1 MASASPVFD
10 KMNLK
15 DQGEIVVLNAPDSF
29 ESELARLE
37 GVIVKRSLKGVRQV
51 SFTLAFVTRDAEV
64 EALAR
69 SLPPLVDGD
78 GLLWFAYPKASS
90 KRYTS
95 ELKRDD
101 GWKAFGAAGFE
112 TVRMIAIDEDWT
124 AKRLRRA
131 EFIKVMKRP
140 TAYALSKTGKAL
152 TKKKR

>member
-15 DQGEIVVLNAPDSF
+15 DQSEIVVLNAPDTF
-29 ESELARLE
+29 ESELARLK
-37 GVIVKRSLKGVRQV
+37 GVAVKRSLKGVTQI
-51 SFTLAFVTRDAEV
+51 SFALAFVTRDAEV

-69 SLPPLVDGD
+69 SLPQLVEGD
-78 GLLWFAYPKASS
+78 GLVWFAYPKGSS
-90 KRYTS
+90 KRYKS
-95 ELKRDD
+95 ELTGDA
-101 GWKAFGAAGFE
+101 GWRAFGAAGFE

-131 EFIKVMKRP
+131 TFIKTMKRP
-140 TAYALSKTGKAL
+140 AEYAMSKAGKAL